1 LEKILPGVAS
11 VSMLRA
17 HSSSARVLR
26 PDATAVGGG
35 NGHVWIKISDASDAE
50 RTRPAIIA
58 RALENDLA
66 WSKPRFSKKTGL
78 ECGRGL
84 ATIIDPSVLTIGRLV
99 FVGRPTC
106 SGGLIIAPQQF
117 ENIAGKD
124 DALDTSVATFS
135 PLTVIHASTRHGVKM
150 RMTPKKTGAGK
161 VYGYA
166 SVVEDLTLDTEIEL
180 PDGSVT
186 IVRDLMKGYTD
197 KVRCQAPFRASSSV
211 AAFFAIDDK
220 GDPFVFDSGTDTKH
234 VLEKPVVSRKADR
247 DRDRLIREVES
258 RLGSLIGADNVETV
272 LDAEVLRSAWDGSF
286 YN

>member
-1 LEKILPGVAS
+1 MKDKLKPDAVTTENGMKAFARLKVHAMPSTWQLLDRDEDKFTPEWAVNQSFDEWRKSLEKILPGVAS

-211 AAFFAIDDK
+211 AVDA
-220 GDPFVFDSGTDTKH
+220 
-234 VLEKPVVSRKADR
+234 
-247 DRDRLIREVES
+247 RLKLTI
-258 RLGSLIGADNVETV
+258 
-272 LDAEVLRSAWDGSF
+272 
-286 YN
+286 